1 MDPVIT
7 IRSDADR
14 ERVGRWGM
22 KAPVGMRVVFKQARR
37 SVDQN
42 ALMWSLLSEISRKV
56 KWFDEKLTVDEWKD
70 LFCAALKKSKAVPGI
85 DGGVVFLG
93 LHTSTMTKAEFS
105 ELIELIYA
113 FAAQHGVKLNDL

>member
-56 KWFDEKLTVDEWKD
+56 KWHGEKLTADEYKD
-70 LFCAALKKSKAVPGI
+70 LFSAALKKSRAVVGI

-93 LHTSTMTKAEFS
+93 QHTSSMTKQEFS
-105 ELIELIYA
+105 DLIELIYA
-113 FAAQHGVKLNDL
+113 FAAQHNVDLNGI